1 MLGHLRDSPVRAI
14 AYGFALVVF
23 ARIEGKPSRCRHTA
37 TESNPEQNRIQCG
50 TTELPLRSDPS
61 RKVKYGR
68 NFSICDSPA
77 DEGEGGLAG
86 TSTRIRVIRLTNPDP
101 SGARQARCI
110 NGRAGGWLHS
120 ARPPLPASASAGP
133 ACSKASRPPA
143 TRQAEVRA
151 TKISHGGCGCHSGL
165 GRTLRARI
173 SIPNLQDGS
182 LGGAV
187 RHSVNSMRRYFVPIG
202 LLRGDT

>member
-1 MLGHLRDSPVRAI
+1 LQLPQSQKIRKTALRSCRISSPANGRSTKAHHDKPLTQRSPLWGGVGGGGRTWRTQFAPQLRPPSPALPHKGRAI

-77 DEGEGGLAG
+77 PQGGREQTAVAARNRFHFNGPRLANVLE
-86 TSTRIRVIRLTNPDP
+86 SKRN
-101 SGARQARCI
+101 SAKARC
-110 NGRAGGWLHS
+110 RGGMTGEIRD
-120 ARPPLPASASAGP
+120 A
-133 ACSKASRPPA
+133 
-143 TRQAEVRA
+143 
-151 TKISHGGCGCHSGL
+151 
-165 GRTLRARI
+165 
-173 SIPNLQDGS
+173 
-182 LGGAV
+182 
-187 RHSVNSMRRYFVPIG
+187 
-202 LLRGDT
+202 